1 MIFTPS
7 PQPVAAQLADFHVSD
22 DGVGGECGT
31 LMKWDR
37 DWVGVAPDPVSYAW
51 RRCAGRDEEWGNRR
65 MLQP

>member
-7 PQPVAAQLADFHVSD
+7 PQPVAAKLADFQVL
-22 DGVGGECGT
+22 DGVGGKCAT
-31 LMKWDR
+31 PMKRDR
-37 DWVGVAPDPVSYAW
+37 VLVGVAPDPVSYAW